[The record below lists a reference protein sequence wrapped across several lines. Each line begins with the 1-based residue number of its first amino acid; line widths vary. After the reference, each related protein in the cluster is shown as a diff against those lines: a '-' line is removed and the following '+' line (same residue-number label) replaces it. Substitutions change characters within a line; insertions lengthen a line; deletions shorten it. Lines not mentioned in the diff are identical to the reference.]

1 MERRDTLSF
10 IEIKNLVKRYKGNT
24 AVDNINFHIEK
35 GELFGL
41 LGPNGAGKSTVI
53 SMLSGVLK
61 PSSGN
66 IYINGNDVVEKNMM
80 VKKILGLVPQDIA
93 LYPTLSAKENL
104 MFWGKMYGVPKVVL
118 KSRVSEVLQI
128 VGLEERKNEMIKNY
142 SGGMKRRINI
152 GAALLHNPEILIM
165 DEPTVGIDPQS
176 RNHILETVKKLNQE
190 GMTIIY
196 TSHYMEEVEYLCKQ
210 IGIMDKGKLIAFGN
224 KDDIKKTVINK
235 EKIEI
240 KLSQI
245 TPVIGETIKELPSV
259 EKLIIKDR
267 DITIYSKG
275 NGELLADIISITN
288 KAKIKILSINIE
300 EPNLESVFIHLTG
313 KALRD

>member
-1 MERRDTLSF
+1 MSF
-10 IEIKNLVKRYKGNT
+10 IEIRNLVKKYKCNT

-41 LGPNGAGKSTVI
+41 LGPNGAGKSTTI
-53 SMLSGVLK
+53 SMLSGILK
-61 PSSGN
+61 PSAGN
-66 IYINGNDVVEKNMM
+66 IYINDNDVVEKNMI
-80 VKKILGLVPQDIA
+80 VKKMLGLVPQDIA

-118 KSRVSEVLQI
+118 KNRVLEVLQI

-190 GMTIIY
+190 GMTVIY
-196 TSHYMEEVEYLCKQ
+196 TSHYMEEVEYLCNQ

-224 KDDIKKTVINK
+224 KDDIKKTAINK

-245 TPVIGETIKELPSV
+245 TPAIGEAIKELPSV